1 MPTEE
6 PPSDASRAHSATTDP
21 SAPPTR
27 APTGHTKLSSFR
39 NNLAMSRA
47 GSRMNLSEP
56 RGAGGVPQS
65 ARTVADAPVNA
76 VMFEN
81 TFKLKPDRKF
91 QSETVRRIAAEILQR
106 NLTKQKYESGKSPIF
121 AQSIS
126 NEILGAVKKLDY
138 ERYKIMVD
146 VTIGEFKGQGI
157 QVASRAVWDT
167 TTDSYASARRSRT
180 YATIFAVAIVF
191 GCYFE

>member
-1 MPTEE
+1 MPTED
-6 PPSDASRAHSATTDP
+6 PPTDASRAHSATTD

-27 APTGHTKLSSFR
+27 APTGHTKPSSSR

-56 RGAGGVPQS
+56 RGAGGAPQS

-76 VMFEN
+76 VVFEN

-91 QSETVRRIAAEILQR
+91 QSETVRRIAEEILHR
-106 NLTKQKYESGKSPIF
+106 NLTKQKYEGGKSPIL

-138 ERYKIMVD
+138 ERYKIVVD

-157 QVASRAVWDT
+157 RVASRAVWDT
-167 TTDSYASARRSRT
+167 TTDSYASASFKN
-180 YATIFAVAIVF
+180 ATIFAVAIVF